1 MQNFWSRRFAAL
13 IIDMVIL
20 TLLLWIITAITYP
33 LIAAANVFVILNYWL
48 LLAALLIIGY
58 FTYMEGK
65 NSVTLGKIIMKLRV
79 NSVDGNMNYKKAFL
93 RNLSKILWIPMI
105 LDVVLGFISGSS
117 NDRYL
122 DGISKT
128 FVVLSEN

>member
-105 LDVVLGFISGSS
+105 LDVLLGFISGSS

>member
-20 TLLLWIITAITYP
+20 TLLLWIVTAITYP
-33 LIAAANVFVILNYWL
+33 LIAAANVFVVLNYWP
-48 LLAALLIIGY
+48 LLAAFLIIGY

-65 NSVTLGKIIMKLRV
+65 ESVTLGKIVMKLRV

-93 RNLSKILWIPMI
+93 RNLSKILWIPLI
-105 LDVVLGFISGSS
+105 LDVILGFVSGSS